1 MAAVTLADLINPLI
15 KLEKSFEAQAK
26 KLDELVQA
34 VAIGRGAA
42 GIKSLDKE
50 ILSELKTQTKLLEQ
64 IATKSGDPL
73 TAVKAGVA
81 KAKAEVE
88 KLTEGGKALSA
99 LGVGAKDL
107 GIGLMILT
115 LVPDKVLA
123 KFTRFILGIASAF
136 EDVDVENLKTGGEA
150 LNSIGDGILNFTK
163 GVALSSLLILP
174 FIPILPI
181 LMLAVYGVS
190 WVVSK
195 VGQMKGVDEGANV
208 ISKIGDAV
216 FGFSKSLALS
226 ALLIIPGIIA
236 LPFLALAVAVMAGL
250 MSVVG
255 ARSKTIERGAKTLDK
270 IGDGIRS
277 FAIGLAFFAVT
288 TFFILMQPMIL
299 VGMVASLV
307 LIGGAVALLGVVHST
322 IKKGSVALMIMGVGL
337 GIFSVGYGIFA
348 LVSSFIEFSDIGKQV
363 LIIGGIG
370 LVTALLGVGLSF
382 IAQGALSLLLIGIA
396 LIPFGIGYAIFA
408 MSTKGIGIGDVGVQL
423 AVLGGIGVVMG
434 LVGVAVALTAG
445 AALLG
450 PALFAAAGL
459 SLVVLAGGLLAMKS
473 VNFTKE
479 DSENLGFTLGAVAM
493 AFSGADPE
501 AGFFKNV
508 GNVFGRVVQSGG
520 MAAAAVGFTAAGVS
534 LVALSFGLKAFKRI
548 GWDAKTTK
556 VGSTEVGTDSYS
568 LSIAL
573 GSITAA
579 FAQAGGEPSN
589 PGGLFGA
596 VFGTAFSPNTIERGI
611 DSVMGAGKALTDITT
626 GLVSFQ
632 KLIDSQVDFTVLESS
647 ITKTVGF
654 IQTAFSAVA
663 GEGNVAGGGFFGSLF
678 GIKRNKV
685 EEGIRSVKGAG
696 KALTDITTGLVSFQK
711 LIDSQVDFAVL
722 ESSITKTVGFVQ
734 SAFAAVGG
742 AGNTEG
748 GGFFGSL
755 FGIKRNKVEEGIR
768 AVQGAGKELTG
779 IASGLVSF
787 NNLAKTSIPFGDPS
801 NPIEGTLAYAVIQS
815 LGFVRGAFAAVG
827 GAEVEDSALFGLI
840 KWDENLVAKGINA
853 VKGAGATLTNI
864 ATGLLNFS
872 KIKNPADLSSKI
884 SLFLSSISTALSA
897 LATTSAA
904 QSPSGVK
911 ILQDFFSALSNAQKI
926 ADPLAK
932 VASSA
937 DKIKTSINAIKLDN
951 LKSTVELMQNIND
964 LKETDAADGLK
975 SIAESIQA
983 VIESLK
989 PKEAAAT
996 TAAAPASLPPGVQG
1010 TQKASPAAKPAT
1022 GSPQDMSQTLAK
1034 LQATLSQ
1041 INVTLSNLP
1050 ADIAAIEIKMPK
1062 D

>member
-1 MAAVTLADLINPLI
+1 
-15 KLEKSFEAQAK
+15 
-26 KLDELVQA
+26 
-34 VAIGRGAA
+34 
-42 GIKSLDKE
+42 
-50 ILSELKTQTKLLEQ
+50 
-64 IATKSGDPL
+64 
-73 TAVKAGVA
+73 
-81 KAKAEVE
+81 
-88 KLTEGGKALSA
+88 
-99 LGVGAKDL
+99 
-107 GIGLMILT
+107 
-115 LVPDKVLA
+115 
-123 KFTRFILGIASAF
+123 
-136 EDVDVENLKTGGEA
+136 
-150 LNSIGDGILNFTK
+150 
-163 GVALSSLLILP
+163 
-174 FIPILPI
+174 
-181 LMLAVYGVS
+181 MLAVYGVS

-711 LIDSQVDFAVL
+711 LIDSQVDFTVLGSSITKTVGFVQTAFSAIGDEGNVEGGGFFGSLFGIKRNKVEEGIRSVEGAGKALTGIASGLVSFQKLIDSQVDFAVL